1 MRINMM
7 KFVLNALVL
16 FALITVAVLMGLYMS
31 GCGVIDFREKA
42 IAAEI
47 SVWGID
53 AEIPS
58 LMGSDTALC
67 KVKIGYCT
75 TKYSSAPKGG
85 KSKVD
90 KSYDDINI
98 FTLSGN
104 GNTALSTEVSYT
116 DSAVL
121 SASVTTD
128 SPITN

>member
-16 FALITVAVLMGLYMS
+16 FGLIAIAVLLGLMLN
-31 GCGVIDFREKA
+31 GCGMIDFREKA
-42 IAAEI
+42 IATEI

-58 LMGSDTALC
+58 LVGSDTSLC

-85 KSKVD
+85 KSTVN

-98 FTLSGN
+98 FTLSGS
-104 GNTALSTEVSYT
+104 GKTALSTEVGYT
-116 DSAVL
+116 DSTL
-121 SASVTTD
+121 TD
-128 SPITN
+128 SPVNN